1 MSMEDFPNEN
11 FWSFVTK
18 ALESNLGRLVTSAL
32 QVKLTRLAIR
42 PGKSETQNEA
52 IIIL

>member
-18 ALESNLGRLVTSAL
+18 ALESNLGLVTSAL
-32 QVKLTRLAIR
+32 QVKSLTRLAIR
-42 PGKSETQNEA
+42 PEKSETQDEA
-52 IIIL
+52 IINL

>member
-18 ALESNLGRLVTSAL
+18 ALESNLGLVTSAL

-42 PGKSETQNEA
+42 PGKSETQDEA
-52 IIIL
+52 IINL